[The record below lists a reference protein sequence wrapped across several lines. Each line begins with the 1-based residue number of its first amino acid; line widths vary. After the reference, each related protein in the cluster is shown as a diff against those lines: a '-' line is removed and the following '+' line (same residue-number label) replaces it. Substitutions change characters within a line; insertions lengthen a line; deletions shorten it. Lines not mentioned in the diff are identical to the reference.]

1 MRKSP
6 LGMALMAVALF
17 APSPAHAQ
25 QEACGVFVLG
35 EGDQQAE
42 LVPTPGYTVLTA
54 IPPLARPPG
63 QARVDAIVCDR
74 AGIIIGPVDY
84 RVLMDLAMPLYIR
97 HDGRVA
103 VLESVEG
110 RLQVRVLHGALR
122 DGESQALADALDRA
136 EAAIA
141 ATPR

>member
-1 MRKSP
+1 MRKF
-6 LGMALMAVALF
+6 LVGLALMALALS
-17 APSPAHAQ
+17 APPPAFAQ

-35 EGDQQAE
+35 EGDQAE

-54 IPPLARPPG
+54 IPPLARPAGPT
-63 QARVDAIVCDR
+63 RVDAIVCDR
-74 AGIIIGPVDY
+74 AGLYLGPVDY

-110 RLQVRVLHGALR
+110 RLQVRLLHGALR
-122 DGESQALADALDRA
+122 EGESQALADAMDRA

>member
-1 MRKSP
+1 MRKSM
-6 LGMALMAVALF
+6 LSLALMALALS
-17 APSPAHAQ
+17 APSPAYAQ
-25 QEACGVFVLG
+25 QEACGIFVLG
-35 EGDQQAE
+35 EGDQAE
-42 LVPTPGYTVLTA
+42 LIPTPGYTVLTA

-74 AGIIIGPVDY
+74 SGLFLGPADY

-103 VLESVEG
+103 VLEAVEG
-110 RLQVRVLHGALR
+110 RLQVRLLHGALR
-122 DGESQALADALDRA
+122 EGESEALADALDRA

-141 ATPR
+141 AIPR

>member
-1 MRKSP
+1 MGKFV
-6 LGMALMAVALF
+6 LGAALLALVC
-17 APSPAHAQ
+17 ARPPAAFAQ
-25 QEACGVFVLG
+25 QEACGVFVLN
-35 EGDQQAE
+35 EAEQAD

-74 AGIIIGPVDY
+74 SGIYLGPVDY
-84 RVLMDLAMPLYIR
+84 RVLTDLAMPLYIR

-103 VLESVEG
+103 VLEATQG
-110 RLQVRVLHGALR
+110 RLQVRVIHGALR
-122 DGESQALADALDRA
+122 EGESEALADALDRA

-141 ATPR
+141 AAPR